1 MPGGVSHAAVGRL
14 ALCRGCHITQNH
26 TDAPVFGAEVAPL
39 RTRTLAPVMTSAL
52 PATAGVVGL
61 GRFGRLW
68 ASMLQGDFT
77 LSVYDSDPGQRA
89 AAERQ
94 GLTPA
99 SLRETLASDAVFY
112 CVPISA
118 FEPTLKEHLPLF
130 EELGGT
136 RTLID
141 VLSVKV
147 HPREVFDRHLPA
159 TYQGLLTHPLFGPDS
174 VAASGVEGQTIV
186 VDGFRLPPAAL
197 DSWKAYFTSKGLV
210 VVQMSADEHDRLA
223 AESQGVT
230 HFVGR
235 TLERFGFAQ
244 TGIDTL
250 GTRRLHDV
258 TSQVSNDTWQLFVDL
273 QTFNPHTKGMRL
285 RMSEAQDSVFDLLL
299 ANRVVADRV
308 VVGIQGGRGSFNED
322 AAGYYMS
329 RTPEVPFEIVYLH
342 TTERVLRAL
351 HEGEIDR
358 GVFAIHNSV
367 GGMVAESV
375 AAMARY
381 RFAIVEEFAIKIS
394 HALMIAGSADFSRVD
409 TVMAHPQV
417 LRQCRTNLEK
427 KYANLRQTSGAG
439 DLIDQ
444 AKVAELL
451 GTGELPDSIATMG
464 SKILAELNGLRVVED
479 NLQDLDENF
488 TSFLWVERPRQS

>member
-1 MPGGVSHAAVGRL
+1 M
-14 ALCRGCHITQNH
+14 
-26 TDAPVFGAEVAPL
+26 
-39 RTRTLAPVMTSAL
+39 
-52 PATAGVVGL
+52 
-61 GRFGRLW
+61 
-68 ASMLQGDFT
+68 
-77 LSVYDSDPGQRA
+77 
-89 AAERQ
+89 
-94 GLTPA
+94 
-99 SLRETLASDAVFY
+99 
-112 CVPISA
+112 
-118 FEPTLKEHLPLF
+118 
-130 EELGGT
+130 

-147 HPREVFDRHLPA
+147 HPREVFTRHLPSG
-159 TYQGLLTHPLFGPDS
+159 YQALLTHPLFGPDS
-174 VAASGVEGQTIV
+174 VAASGIEGQSIV
-186 VDGFRLPPAAL
+186 IDGYRMPPDAL
-197 DSWKAYFTSKGLV
+197 DAWSGYFASKGLV
-210 VVQMSADEHDRLA
+210 VVRMPADEHDRLA

-235 TLERFGFAQ
+235 TLERFGFAP
-244 TGIDTL
+244 TPIDTL
-250 GTRRLHDV
+250 GTRRLQDV

-273 QTFNPHTKGMRL
+273 QTLNPHTKAMRL
-285 RMSEAQDSVFDLLL
+285 RLSEAQDSVFDLLL
-299 ANRVVADRV
+299 PNRLVTDRV

-322 AAGYYMS
+322 AARYYMS
-329 RTPEVPFEIVYLH
+329 RTPETPSEIVYRH

-367 GGMVAESV
+367 GGMVGESV

-381 RFAIVEEFAIKIS
+381 RFGIVEEFAIKIS
-394 HALMIAGSADFSRVD
+394 HALMIASGADFSKVD

-427 KYANLRQTSGAG
+427 KYANLTQTSGDG

-451 GTGELPDSIATMG
+451 GTGALPDSIATMG
-464 SKILAELNGLRVVED
+464 SRILADLNGLRIVED

-488 TSFLWVERPRQS
+488 TSFLWVERPRNPQPEPRQ

>member
-1 MPGGVSHAAVGRL
+1 
-14 ALCRGCHITQNH
+14 
-26 TDAPVFGAEVAPL
+26 
-39 RTRTLAPVMTSAL
+39 MTSGL
-52 PATAGVVGL
+52 PANAGVVGL

-68 ASMLQGDFT
+68 ASMLQGDFA
-77 LSVYDSDPGQRA
+77 LRVYDTDPAQC
-89 AAERQ
+89 AEAEQ
-94 GLTPA
+94 IGLIPA

-118 FEPTLKEHLPLF
+118 FELTLRAHLPLF
-130 EELGGT
+130 AELGGR

-141 VLSVKV
+141 VLSVKL
-147 HPREVFDRHLPA
+147 HPREVFERHLPA
-159 TYQGLLTHPLFGPDS
+159 NYQALLTHPLFGPDS
-174 VAASGVEGQTIV
+174 VAATGIAGQTIV
-186 VDGFRLPPAAL
+186 VDGFRLAPAAL
-197 DSWKAYFTSKGLV
+197 DAWKAYFASKGLV
-210 VVQMSADEHDRLA
+210 VLPMPADEHDRLA

-244 TGIDTL
+244 TPIDTL
-250 GTRRLHDV
+250 GTKRLHDV

-273 QTFNPHTKGMRL
+273 QTLNPHTKAMRL

-299 ANRVVADRV
+299 PNRVVTDRL

-322 AAGYYMS
+322 AARYYMG
-329 RTPEVPFEIVYLH
+329 RTPQVPLEIVYLH

-351 HEGEIDR
+351 HEGEVDR

-367 GGMVAESV
+367 GGMVGESV

-394 HALMIAGSADFSRVD
+394 HALMISAAADFSKVD

-451 GTGELPDSIATMG
+451 GTGELPDTIATMG
-464 SKILAELNGLRVVED
+464 SALLAEINGLRIVED

-488 TSFLWVERPRQS
+488 TSFLWVERPR

>member
-1 MPGGVSHAAVGRL
+1 
-14 ALCRGCHITQNH
+14 
-26 TDAPVFGAEVAPL
+26 
-39 RTRTLAPVMTSAL
+39 MTPSAL
-52 PATAGVVGL
+52 PATVGVVGL

-68 ASMLQGDFT
+68 ASMLQADFT
-77 LSVYDSDPGQRA
+77 VRAYDSDPEQRA
-89 AAERQ
+89 TAERD
-94 GLTPA
+94 GIAMGT
-99 SLRETLASDAVFY
+99 LRETLSSDAVFY

-118 FEPTLKEHLPLF
+118 FEATLVEHLPCF
-130 EELGGT
+130 QEIGGT

-141 VLSVKV
+141 VLSVKL
-147 HPREVFDRHLPA
+147 HARDVFARHLPPG
-159 TYQGLLTHPLFGPDS
+159 YQALLTHPLFGPDS
-174 VAASGVEGQTIV
+174 VAATGMAGQTIV
-186 VDGFRLPPAAL
+186 IDGFHL
-197 DSWKAYFTSKGLV
+197 DVEKLEAWEAYFASKELV
-210 VVQMSADEHDRLA
+210 VVPMSADEHDRLA
-223 AESQGVT
+223 AESQGLT

-235 TLERFGFAQ
+235 TLERFGFAP
-244 TGIDTL
+244 TPIDTL
-250 GTRRLHDV
+250 GTKRLQDV

-273 QTFNPHTKGMRL
+273 QTLNPHTKAMRL
-285 RMSEAQDSVFDLLL
+285 RLSEAQDSVFDLLL
-299 ANRVVADRV
+299 PNRVVTDRV
-308 VVGIQGGRGSFNED
+308 LVGIQGGRGSFNED
-322 AAGYYMS
+322 AARYYLG
-329 RTPEVPFEIVYLH
+329 RTPDVPSEVVYLH

-367 GGMVAESV
+367 GGMVGESV

-394 HALMIAGSADFSRVD
+394 HALMIAAAADFSKVD

-427 KYANLRQTSGAG
+427 KYSNLRQTSGEG

-451 GTGELPDSIATMG
+451 GSGELSDTIATMG
-464 SKILAELNGLRVVED
+464 SRTLADIHGLRVVED

-488 TSFLWVERPRQS
+488 TSFLWVERPRQG

>member
-1 MPGGVSHAAVGRL
+1 MTGV
-14 ALCRGCHITQNH
+14 
-26 TDAPVFGAEVAPL
+26 
-39 RTRTLAPVMTSAL
+39 L
-52 PATAGVVGL
+52 PAIVGVVGL

-68 ASMLQGDFT
+68 ASMLEADFA
-77 LSVYDSDPGQRA
+77 LRVYDSDPAQRA
-89 AAERQ
+89 DAERH
-94 GLTPA
+94 GLVA
-99 SLRETLASDAVFY
+99 SSLRETLASDAVFY

-118 FEPTLKEHLPLF
+118 FERTLEEHLPLF
-130 EELGGT
+130 RELGGT

-141 VLSVKV
+141 VLSVKM
-147 HPREVFDRHLPA
+147 HAREVFERHLPA
-159 TYQGLLTHPLFGPDS
+159 SYQALLTHPLFGPDS
-174 VAASGVEGQTIV
+174 VAAGGIPGQTIV
-186 VDGFRLPPAAL
+186 IDGYRLPPSAFDA
-197 DSWKAYFTSKGLV
+197 WRQYFESKGLV
-210 VVQMSADEHDRLA
+210 VVPMSADEHDRLA

-235 TLERFGFAQ
+235 TLERFGFAP
-244 TGIDTL
+244 TPIDTL
-250 GTRRLHDV
+250 GTKRLQDV

-273 QTFNPHTKGMRL
+273 QTLNPHTKAMRL
-285 RMSEAQDSVFDLLL
+285 RLSEAQDSVFDLLL
-299 ANRVVADRV
+299 PNRLISDRV
-308 VVGIQGGRGSFNED
+308 MVGIQGGRGSFNED
-322 AAGYYMS
+322 AARYYMS
-329 RTPEVPFEIVYLH
+329 RTPETPFEIVYLH

-367 GGMVAESV
+367 GGMVGESI

-394 HALMIAGSADFSRVD
+394 HALMTAAGADFSEVD
-409 TVMAHPQV
+409 TVMAHPQI

-427 KYANLRQTSGAG
+427 KYANLRQTSGTG

-451 GTGELPDSIATMG
+451 GTGELAPSIATMG
-464 SKILAELNGLRVVED
+464 SRILADLNGLRVVED

-488 TSFLWVERPRQS
+488 TSFLWVERPGQG

>member
-1 MPGGVSHAAVGRL
+1 L
-14 ALCRGCHITQNH
+14 AQHHRGTRESMVR
-26 TDAPVFGAEVAPL
+26 AP
-39 RTRTLAPVMTSAL
+39 RTLALVITSGL
-52 PATAGVVGL
+52 PATVGVVGL

-68 ASMLQGDFT
+68 ASTLQGDFT
-77 LSVYDSDPGQRA
+77 LRAYDSDPLQRA
-89 AAERQ
+89 DAELL
-94 GLTPA
+94 GLATA
-99 SLRETLASDAVFY
+99 SLRDTLASDAVFY
-112 CVPISA
+112 CVPISE
-118 FEPTLKEHLPLF
+118 FEATIKQHLPYF
-130 EELGGT
+130 QDLGGT

-147 HPREVFDRHLPA
+147 HAREVFRRHLPPA
-159 TYQGLLTHPLFGPDS
+159 YQALLTHPLFGPDS
-174 VAASGVEGQTIV
+174 VAASGMTGQTIV
-186 VDGFRLPPAAL
+186 IDGYRLSPEAL
-197 DSWKAYFTSKGLV
+197 QAWARYFESKGLEV
-210 VVQMSADEHDRLA
+210 VAMSADEHDRLA

-235 TLERFGFAQ
+235 TLERFGFAA
-244 TGIDTL
+244 TPIDTL

-273 QTFNPHTKGMRL
+273 QTLNPHTRAMRL
-285 RMSEAQDSVFDLLL
+285 RLSEAQDSVFDLLL
-299 ANRVVADRV
+299 PNRVVTDRM

-322 AAGYYMS
+322 AARYYMG
-329 RTPEVPFEIVYLH
+329 RTPDVLCEIVYLH

-367 GGMVAESV
+367 GGMVGESV
-375 AAMARY
+375 TAMARY

-394 HALMIAGSADFSRVD
+394 HALMIAAGADLSEVD

-427 KYANLRQTSGAG
+427 KYANLKQTSGEG

-451 GTGELPDSIATMG
+451 GTGELPPSIGTMG
-464 SKILAELNGLRVVED
+464 SRTLADLNGLRVVED
-479 NLQDLDENF
+479 NLQDLDQNF
-488 TSFLWVERPRQS
+488 TSFLWVERPHQR

>member
-1 MPGGVSHAAVGRL
+1 MR
-14 ALCRGCHITQNH
+14 
-26 TDAPVFGAEVAPL
+26 

-52 PATAGVVGL
+52 PATVGVVGL

-68 ASMLQGDFT
+68 ASMLQDDFT
-77 LSVYDSDPGQRA
+77 LRAFDSDPLRRA
-89 AAERQ
+89 EAARQ
-94 GLTPA
+94 GLGVA
-99 SLRETLASDAVFY
+99 SLRDTLGSDAVCY

-118 FEPTLKEHLPLF
+118 FEATITEHLPIF
-130 EELGGT
+130 HELGGT

-141 VLSVKV
+141 VLSVKL
-147 HPREVFDRHLPA
+147 HAREVFERHLPPA
-159 TYQGLLTHPLFGPDS
+159 YQALLTHPLFGPDS
-174 VAASGVEGQTIV
+174 VAASGMPGQTIV
-186 VDGFRLPPAAL
+186 IDGYRLPADTLEA
-197 DSWKAYFTSKGLV
+197 WRTYFETKGLV
-210 VVQMSADEHDRLA
+210 VVPMSADEHDRLA

-235 TLERFGFAQ
+235 TLERFGF
-244 TGIDTL
+244 TPTPIDTL
-250 GTRRLHDV
+250 GTRRLQDV

-273 QTFNPHTKGMRL
+273 QTLNPHTKAMRL
-285 RMSEAQDSVFDLLL
+285 RLSEAQDSVFDLLL
-299 ANRVVADRV
+299 PNRLHADRM

-322 AAGYYMS
+322 AARYYMS
-329 RTPEVPFEIVYLH
+329 RTPEVRCEIVYLH

-351 HEGEIDR
+351 HEGEVDR

-367 GGMVAESV
+367 GGMVGESV
-375 AAMARY
+375 TAMARY

-394 HALMIAGSADFSRVD
+394 HALMIAGTADFSKVD

-427 KYANLRQTSGAG
+427 KYANLKQTSGEG

-451 GTGELPDSIATMG
+451 GSGELADSIATMG
-464 SKILAELNGLRVVED
+464 SRTLADLNGLRVVED

-488 TSFLWVERPRQS
+488 TSFLFVERPSQR